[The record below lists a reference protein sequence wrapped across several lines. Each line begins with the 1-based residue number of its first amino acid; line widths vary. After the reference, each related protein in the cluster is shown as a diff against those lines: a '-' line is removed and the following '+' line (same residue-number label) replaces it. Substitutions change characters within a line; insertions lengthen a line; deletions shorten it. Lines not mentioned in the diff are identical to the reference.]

1 MTGSPLTLAASVSAA
16 LPEAAVVSAAAL
28 STGEGGRY
36 DSAVV
41 GLDDGSSVVV
51 RAPVDASAA
60 SDLATEALALR
71 ALTPGA
77 RALLPFVAPRPL
89 GEVALP
95 EGRAL
100 LTDMVPGY
108 RVEAGDLP
116 AGPGAATSIGIAL
129 AALHALPAS
138 VVRAEGLPVKSA
150 EEVREAVVA
159 LIERAA
165 STRRLPV
172 ALATRWRRAA
182 EDEALWRFEPC
193 VVLGDAVAA
202 SFRFEDRDGFPTVS
216 GLLGWSRF
224 SVGDPAVDL
233 QWLAAAPD
241 AADDV
246 YAAYVSAAHR
256 SPDPDLRT
264 RARLYAELEF
274 AKWLLHGHEQR
285 REDVVDDAV
294 ALLDALVDGL
304 GDAATRLDPVAVVG
318 VDDAIAVLADTPVTR
333 AVAED
338 DGGISMQTDAYD
350 PAMVSLFVAAA
361 RAHETGDVG
370 APSAAAE
377 LPDDASRHDVPP
389 LPGSSDVS
397 AAEMETAPID
407 VSGWGD
413 LRQSVDSTD
422 SDDAAGSADAVAP
435 AGSVTGPDVAPD
447 TDVPDEE
454 IEAARASRAAFQRWA
469 RSTSE

>member
-16 LPEAAVVSAAAL
+16 LPEAAIVSAAAL
-28 STGEGGRY
+28 TTGEGGRY

-41 GLDDGSSVVV
+41 GLDDGSYVVV

-77 RALLPFVAPRPL
+77 RALLPFTAPRPL

-116 AGPGAATSIGIAL
+116 SGPGAATSIGIAL

-159 LIERAA
+159 LVERAA

-202 SFRFEDRDGFPTVS
+202 SFRFEDRDGFPSVR
-216 GLLGWSRF
+216 GVLGWSRF
-224 SVGDPAVDL
+224 SVGDPALDL

-285 REDVVDDAV
+285 RDDVVDDAV

-333 AVAED
+333 AGAED
-338 DGGISMQTDAYD
+338 DGSISMQTDAYD

-361 RAHETGDVG
+361 RAHETGEVG
-370 APSAAAE
+370 AQPAAAE
-377 LPDDASRHDVPP
+377 HPDDASRQDISP
-389 LPGSSDVS
+389 LPESSADS
-397 AAEMETAPID
+397 ANEMETAPLD

-422 SDDAAGSADAVAP
+422 SDDSASPADAVAP
-435 AGSVTGPDVAPD
+435 AGSVSVSDAAPD
-447 TDVPDEE
+447 ADVPDEE

-469 RSTSE
+469 RSASE